1 MESQQYNAADLTS
14 VLRTLSAL
22 SSHPPPPEKDS
33 PATAHHTHV
42 KDDEPEDEDTY
53 EPTDSLPLSTP
64 APAPQTPQGKQQQ
77 QLSSHR
83 PPQPAQQHPPPPP
96 PPGTKVDIST
106 ITTWPSALRH
116 VMRTVGQNESIQQRI
131 RFLIQ
136 RQHDHEK
143 QWWRGRVALVEKQ
156 KARAEKKK
164 ELDEVLRSVGAPVD
178 SKQVSTAEEDHAELT
193 NYDTKVYRAST
204 QMADAMASELRALQI
219 PFFYRNGRP
228 SAHDPAG
235 TTPRRAGTDAPP
247 AAPLSGD
254 ELVTLQRRMLELLQD
269 LCKE

>member
-1 MESQQYNAADLTS
+1 MESQSYNAADLTS

-22 SSHPPPPEKDS
+22 SSNPPPPEKDS
-33 PATAHHTHV
+33 PATAHRTHV
-42 KDDEPEDEDTY
+42 KDDELEEEDTY
-53 EPTDSLPLSTP
+53 EPTDSLPISAPT
-64 APAPQTPQGKQQQ
+64 PAPQTPQGKQQPS
-77 QLSSHR
+77 SSHR

-96 PPGTKVDIST
+96 PPPGNKVDIST

-178 SKQVSTAEEDHAELT
+178 SKQVSTAEEDRAELT

-204 QMADAMASELRALQI
+204 QMADAMVGELHALQI
-219 PFFYRNGRP
+219 PFFHRIERP

-235 TTPRRAGTDAPP
+235 TTPRRAGTDAPTVS
-247 AAPLSGD
+247 LSGD